1 MVKNIKPKQIERDL
15 EVLQKSAASI
25 LAALYFEN
33 GVQKIE
39 IKVNG
44 EIPFIVFLEKLV
56 SDHIFSE
63 IQKFKNNQHL

>member
-63 IQKFKNNQHL
+63 IQKFKNNQPL